1 MTINDRIIVL
11 INLLENGVKR
21 FFAQKTGIPEG
32 TLSSIVGSRRSD
44 LSYTTLKKVIDAYP
58 EVNLNWLMNET
69 GEPLFKHEDENFV
82 LEKDNKYKIRSK
94 DTEISERV
102 SLIIHT
108 LALTPNGFA
117 SNLGYERSQTIY
129 DIINGKSAPSYD
141 FFRRFMLSPYSR
153 KINIDWLL
161 TGRGQ
166 MNA

>member
-21 FFAQKTGIPEG
+21 SFARKAGIPEG
-32 TLSSIVGSRRSD
+32 TLSSIVGARRSD
-44 LSYTTLKKVIDAYP
+44 LSYTTLKKIIDAYP

-69 GEPLFKHEDENFV
+69 GTPLLKDEEEN
-82 LEKDNKYKIRSK
+82 LIQDKDNYKIKSK
-94 DTEISERV
+94 DTEISARV

-108 LALTPNGFA
+108 LSLTPNGFA
-117 SNLGYERSQTIY
+117 SHLGYERSQTIY

-153 KINIDWLL
+153 QINIDWLL
-161 TGRGQ
+161 TGRGK
-166 MNA
+166 MKA